1 MCGFCVLPGGKTL
14 GCNLN
19 SWSSSPC
26 KDAGGK
32 LYTAKAECEK
42 LGAGV
47 EALAYGAASSIASG
61 AHSLAL
67 RGLSAAKQAYN
78 NGGKEMA
85 NKALAKLVEKWG
97 TTVEKVSSTK
107 HQEEKAG
114 G

>member
-1 MCGFCVLPGGKTL
+1 MS
-14 GCNLN
+14 N
-19 SWSSSPC
+19 SLTSSPC

-42 LGAGV
+42 LPAV
-47 EALAYGAASSIASG
+47 AVSSIASGAASSIASG

-67 RGLSAAKQAYN
+67 RGLSAAKQVYN

-85 NKALAKLVEKWG
+85 NKALAKLVDITG